1 MNRQTTPS
9 RKTVMSR
16 LGWLALLLLAAGSL
30 SYPGPANWVVGQV
43 NDLTGLNIPTINK
56 PFVLGLDLQGG
67 TALEYEADVSK
78 IAPSEQREA
87 MDGVR
92 DVIERRVNSLG
103 VSEPVIQVTQ
113 AGDAWRVNVEL
124 AGIRD
129 VNQAIKLI
137 GETPILEFKEKNTE
151 KPRALTKEEQD
162 EMDKRNADALARAKA
177 ILDEAKKPETDFAEL
192 AKNKTENAA
201 RKIDGGDTGALSA
214 ATIAGSQDLQDLLET
229 VGGLAPGAVFP
240 NVVETDNVYLV
251 VKMEELKDGPK
262 EVNAHHMLI
271 GYQGA
276 QGGLST
282 RTKEEAKAKIED
294 IKKQATIENFDSLVA
309 ANSDEPNATSTKG
322 DLGWFGTGDMVEKFE
337 TPVFAQAS
345 GTISEIIETEFG
357 YHLVWKL
364 GERISKEP
372 RLRLIEINRSVP
384 TDFVPVDEW
393 KATALTGKQLQSA
406 KVDFDQQLGSV
417 QVSLQFDDEGSK
429 LFAELT
435 KKNVGQQVAIF
446 LDGNVLSAPV
456 VNQEILGGRAVI
468 TGNFTLEEAK
478 LLARRLQAGA
488 LPVPITLVAQQSVGP
503 TLGADSLTKSINAGM
518 VAFLLIAIFAI
529 LIYRLPGMAAVVV
542 LVIYAALNA
551 ATFKLVPITLTLSGI
566 AGFILSIGMAIDSN
580 VLVFERLKEELKS
593 GLALEPALEEAFKR
607 AWTSIRD
614 GHVSILISCA
624 VLFWFSSSLIKGFA
638 LTLALGTVISLFT
651 ATVTTRTVLRALA
664 KTPLAKWPWLFLAS
678 GKK

>member
-1 MNRQTTPS
+1 
-9 RKTVMSR
+9 
-16 LGWLALLLLAAGSL
+16 
-30 SYPGPANWVVGQV
+30 
-43 NDLTGLNIPTINK
+43 
-56 PFVLGLDLQGG
+56 
-67 TALEYEADVSK
+67 
-78 IAPSEQREA
+78 
-87 MDGVR
+87 
-92 DVIERRVNSLG
+92 
-103 VSEPVIQVTQ
+103 
-113 AGDAWRVNVEL
+113 
-124 AGIRD
+124 
-129 VNQAIKLI
+129 
-137 GETPILEFKEKNTE
+137 
-151 KPRALTKEEQD
+151 
-162 EMDKRNADALARAKA
+162 
-177 ILDEAKKPETDFAEL
+177 
-192 AKNKTENAA
+192 
-201 RKIDGGDTGALSA
+201 
-214 ATIAGSQDLQDLLET
+214 
-229 VGGLAPGAVFP
+229 
-240 NVVETDNVYLV
+240 
-251 VKMEELKDGPK
+251 
-262 EVNAHHMLI
+262 
-271 GYQGA
+271 
-276 QGGLST
+276 
-282 RTKEEAKAKIED
+282 
-294 IKKQATIENFDSLVA
+294 
-309 ANSDEPNATSTKG
+309 
-322 DLGWFGTGDMVEKFE
+322 
-337 TPVFAQAS
+337 
-345 GTISEIIETEFG
+345 
-357 YHLVWKL
+357 
-364 GERISKEP
+364 
-372 RLRLIEINRSVP
+372 
-384 TDFVPVDEW
+384 
-393 KATALTGKQLQSA
+393 
-406 KVDFDQQLGSV
+406 
-417 QVSLQFDDEGSK
+417 

-664 KTPLAKWPWLFLAS
+664 KTPLFLAS

>member
-1 MNRQTTPS
+1 
-9 RKTVMSR
+9 MSR

-43 NDLTGLNIPTINK
+43 NDLTGLNLPTINK

-113 AGDAWRVNVEL
+113 ANQAWRVNVEL

-177 ILDEAKKPETDFAEL
+177 ILDEARKPETDFAEL

-201 RKIDGGDTGALSA
+201 RKIDGGDTGPLSA
-214 ATIAGSQDLQDLLET
+214 DVIEGSQDLQDLFDTL
-229 VGGLAPGAVFP
+229 GNLAPGAVFP
-240 NVVETDNVYLV
+240 NVVETDNTYLI

-271 GYQGA
+271 AFQGA

-282 RTKEEAKAKIED
+282 RTKEEAKAKIDD

-309 ANSDEPNATSTKG
+309 ANSDEPNATTTKG
-322 DLGWFGTGDMVEKFE
+322 DLGWFGPGAMVEKFE

-345 GTISEIIETEFG
+345 GTISEVIESEFG

-372 RLRLIEINRSVP
+372 RLRLIEINRSVS

-503 TLGADSLTKSINAGM
+503 TLGADSLTKSINAGL